1 MVDLLNFSF
10 WSEEKEE
17 ELFKVDYEGIQ
28 YTGYWSLCA
37 AINRAIDEGI
47 PVTEASWW
55 VSASDDD
62 FEYIFRSDTIG
73 KIPLLGE
80 RIRLLRDH
88 GTILLTK
95 FGGTFVNVIAAADG
109 DAIKLLNLI
118 ICNFYSFMD
127 VSTFQG
133 ESGTFKSFEIIND

>member
-10 WSEEKEE
+10 WSDRDEP
-17 ELFKVDYEGIQ
+17 FAVDYEGVQ

-55 VSASDDD
+55 VSASDDE

-73 KIPLLGE
+73 KIPLLKE

-88 GTILLTK
+88 GAILLAK
-95 FGGTFVNVIAAADG
+95 FGGAFVNVISAADG
-109 DAIKLLNLI
+109 DAVKLLNLVT
-118 ICNFYSFMD
+118 CNFYSFMD

-133 ESGTFKSFEIIND
+133 DTGKNHLLTDCQSLY